1 MRLCSVLN
9 YLIRA
14 IICANSSSKHT
25 LYDYVRVYG
34 YINTPG
40 ILNSNAPSAL
50 TPTNA
55 PSPTLAAKTFS
66 SDCVTPPADSFTGA
80 SAATGSSVTPTQSP
94 SGGFDM
100 GCSGS
105 GSGGGFAAYHQNEP
119 SPSASTASCSSHS
132 GAHTSPYAYDF
143 DQLHT
148 SGSTPIS
155 PAAGGGGVSA
165 ALIEMSEVVSSSG
178 AGAGAAGAV
187 AGATGRSFERLE
199 DDRPGEP
206 LGGGGARRTS
216 SSRVRERGVGRPS
229 PVSRHCSMPLVLSGS
244 RQQQQPPGTA
254 SPAAATAA
262 GISASSS
269 STTLTAP
276 PPPSEK
282 EKSLLAKR
290 RTLKT
295 TPSKRTSTIQVSLF
309 SIGMYRNRML

>member
-1 MRLCSVLN
+1 M
-9 YLIRA
+9 
-14 IICANSSSKHT
+14 
-25 LYDYVRVYG
+25 YG
-34 YINTPG
+34 YINTSG

-165 ALIEMSEVVSSSG
+165 ALIEMSEVVGSSG
-178 AGAGAAGAV
+178 AGAGAAGAGAA

-206 LGGGGARRTS
+206 LGGGSGARRTS

-276 PPPSEK
+276 LPPSEK

-290 RTLKT
+290 RIPKT
-295 TPSKRTSTIQVSLF
+295 TPSTPTSTRQVSLF
-309 SIGMYRNRML
+309 PIGMHRNRVF